1 MKRQLVIVG
10 ETIRQTD
17 QRNLRVFA
25 LTLLEGDVADWSL
38 VALRKN
44 LLLLPSSKSVDFAFF
59 LRLRSRESNGDEQ
72 SHQKRYRLCFGLL
85 WVSATWL
92 RFGPTEVFLCRMS
105 SAWFSSQVRCSNMLW
120 ILVGVFH
127 ELRWPSLWSCRSFY
141 PVIQERL
148 PSQEGE
154 LCWGKRLMVR
164 ELLESHARCILE
176 VAK

>member
-1 MKRQLVIVG
+1 MNRMAMNKVIKNDIVCVLDCSELVPLGFVLDQLKFF
-10 ETIRQTD
+10 
-17 QRNLRVFA
+17 FA
-25 LTLLEGDVADWSL
+25 GCPVLD
-38 VALRKN
+38 
-44 LLLLPSSKSVDFAFF
+44 
-59 LRLRSRESNGDEQ
+59 
-72 SHQKRYRLCFGLL
+72 
-85 WVSATWL
+85 SAHI
-92 RFGPTEVFLCRMS
+92 F
-105 SAWFSSQVRCSNMLW
+105 RCSNMLW

-164 ELLESHARCILE
+164 ELMESHARCILE